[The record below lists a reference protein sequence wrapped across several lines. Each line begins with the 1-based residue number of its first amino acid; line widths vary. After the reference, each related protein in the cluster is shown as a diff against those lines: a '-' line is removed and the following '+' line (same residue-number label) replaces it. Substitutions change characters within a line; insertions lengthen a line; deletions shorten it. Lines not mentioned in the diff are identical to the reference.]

1 MREIPIENTAPPIAV
16 RQGRPAL
23 LASRHMVSSC
33 HYLATFAGTRM
44 FERGG
49 NAIDAGVAAGIAL
62 NVLERHLTDFGGVAP
77 IIVYRPGMTA
87 PETIDG
93 LGHWPASLDLDA
105 YRAKHGDDMPI
116 GVARSVTPAAADA
129 WLTAL
134 ARHGRLTLA
143 EVLEPSIA
151 LCDGFPVYPRLAAAI
166 QRLEERIR
174 QWPTSAAVFLPNGRP
189 PRVGEILVQRD
200 LGALFRRLAD
210 IERSHRSGGRAAAI
224 MAARDAIYEGDIARE
239 IAAFMREAGG
249 AITEDDLRA
258 QRVRIEAP
266 VHSTYRGIDVYACGP
281 WSQGPLVPMT
291 LNLLERDDI
300 ASFGPGSLAF
310 LHRYTE
316 AFKLAAADREGFFGD
331 PEQVDVPMRGLL
343 DKRYAEERRRLISDD
358 HAHRE
363 LPPPGDPW
371 RHEGRSGPAGYRPR
385 VAAGVGAPDTSFAC
399 AMDAEGNA
407 FAATP
412 SDPGL
417 GAPLVAGLGMIVS
430 TRGAQLWTTPGHP
443 SAIAPGKRPRLTPN
457 PALLMRDGRALM
469 PFGCPGEDAQCQA
482 MVQVV
487 CNIVDFGMNTQ
498 EAIEAPRVISRSF
511 PWTFFPHAY
520 EPGVLTVE
528 GRVPAAVRDGLAR
541 LGHLIRELPD
551 FSPAAAAVCAVR
563 RLDTGTLEGGADPRR
578 ESYAAGW

>member
-1 MREIPIENTAPPIAV
+1 MRDIPVENTAPPIAV

-33 HYLATFAGTRM
+33 HYLASFAGVRM

-77 IIVYRPGMTA
+77 IIVFRPGMSA

-93 LGHWPASLDLDA
+93 LGHWPASLDLDT
-105 YRAKHGDDMPI
+105 YRARHGDDMPI

-134 ARHGRLTLA
+134 ARHGRLSLA
-143 EVLEPSIA
+143 EVLAPSIE

-166 QRLEERIR
+166 ERLADRQRR
-174 QWPTSAAVFLPNGRP
+174 WPTSAAVFLPDGRA
-189 PRVGEILVQRD
+189 PRVGEILVQRE
-200 LGALFRRLAD
+200 LGALFRRLVAV
-210 IERSHRSGGRAAAI
+210 ERAHAQAGRAAAI
-224 MAARDAIYEGDIARE
+224 MAARDALYEGDIARE

-249 AITEDDLRA
+249 AIAEEDLRD
-258 QRVRIEAP
+258 QHVRIEAP
-266 VHSTYRGIDVYACGP
+266 VHTTYRGVDVYACGP

-291 LNLLERDDI
+291 LNLLEGYDLG
-300 ASFGPGSLAF
+300 SLGPGSLGF

-331 PEQVDVPMRGLL
+331 PDHVDVPIRGLL
-343 DKRYAEERRRLISDD
+343 DKGYADERRRLIRDD
-358 HAHRE
+358 RAHPE

-371 RHEGRSGPAGYRPR
+371 RYEGRGGPPGYRPR

-417 GAPLVAGLGMIVS
+417 GAPLVAGLGIIVS

-443 SAIAPGKRPRLTPN
+443 SAIAPRKRPRLTPN

-487 CNIVDFGMNTQ
+487 CDVVDFGMNTQ

-511 PWTFFPHAY
+511 PWTFHPHAY

-528 GRVPAAVRDGLAR
+528 GRVAREVRDGLER
-541 LGHLIRELPD
+541 LGHVIRDLPD
-551 FSPAAAAVCAVR
+551 VSPAAAGVCAIR
-563 RLDTGTLEGGADPRR
+563 RLETGTLEGGADPRR